1 MTAPARAPGRV
12 RRVVR
17 SVRFRVTALATLVTF
32 LVLVVAGF
40 ALVAAQRSQLTA
52 GVDRSLAQAAD
63 DLADQAERGTFA
75 TELPDLLDDDAVAQV
90 VAADGTVL
98 AASED
103 LAGAPAIAP
112 APADGDESATTIT
125 ATWDDGDGDRW
136 RVESRSVRAD
146 DGSDGSDDDGSDDGE
161 DGGDGSDDDRQLVVH
176 VALPVDEVAASTGA
190 LRSSLL
196 VAVPGVSLV
205 LAVLI
210 WFVVGRM
217 LRPVEAIRAEAA
229 AIGGTDLHRR
239 LPVPD
244 SGDEIARLAA
254 TMNGLLGRV
263 EAATARQQ
271 RFVADASH
279 DLRSPLTRMRTELE
293 VDLARPDAADPLATH
308 RSLLDETIG
317 LQRLVDDLLYLARS
331 DEGAPP
337 PTQVAVDLD
346 DVLLAEARRLRAL
359 GGPAVDSTRVAAG
372 QVVGDAGQLARVV
385 ANLGDNAHRF
395 ARTTVALSLEEQ
407 PDAVVLTV
415 ADDGPGIPP
424 DQHEAVFERFARVD
438 EARDAARGGAGLG
451 LAIAR
456 DIVTRHGGQLWVDP
470 SFTPGTRL
478 VARFPR
484 SG

>member
-1 MTAPARAPGRV
+1 MTAPAPSAAAEPSPGPAGRV
-12 RRVVR
+12 RRLVR

-32 LVLVVAGF
+32 LVLVVAGV

-63 DLADQAERGTFA
+63 DLADRAERGDLTA
-75 TELPDLLDDDAVAQV
+75 ELPDLLDDDAVAQV

-103 LAGAPAIAP
+103 LLGAAAIAP
-112 APADGDESATTIT
+112 APAEGDEAAATVT
-125 ATWDDGDGDRW
+125 ATWDEEDGEPW
-136 RVESRSVRAD
+136 RVESRSVEVDPDGAD
-146 DGSDGSDDDGSDDGE
+146 E
-161 DGGDGSDDDRQLVVH
+161 DRDEQLVVH

-196 VAVPGVSLV
+196 VAVPGTSLV

-244 SGDEIARLAA
+244 SGDEIARLAV
-254 TMNGLLGRV
+254 TVNGLLARV
-263 EAATARQQ
+263 ETATARQQ

-293 VDLARPDAADPLATH
+293 VDLARPDSADPMATH
-308 RSLLDETIG
+308 RSLLEETIG

-337 PTQVAVDLD
+337 PTRLPVDLD

-359 GGPAVDSTRVAAG
+359 GGPTVDSSRVTAG
-372 QVVGDAGQLARVV
+372 QVVGDAAQLARVV
-385 ANLGDNAHRF
+385 SNLGDNAHRF
-395 ARTTVALSLEEQ
+395 ARTTVALTLEEQ

-424 DQHEAVFERFARVD
+424 AQHEAVFERFARVD

-456 DIVTRHGGQLWVDP
+456 DIVARHGGRLWVDP
-470 SFTPGTRL
+470 SFGPGTRL

-484 SG
+484 ST